1 MDAGQSD
8 AIPTFDEWFRDTVG
22 LEPQAFVGLPL
33 TQAQA
38 IAADRGALVRVLSE
52 DGRDCGPLK
61 LDKLRRRVNVDVE
74 HGTIVRV
81 DGVY

>member
-1 MDAGQSD
+1 MDAGESD
-8 AIPTFDEWFRDTVG
+8 VVRTIDEWFRDTFG
-22 LEPQAFVGLPL
+22 LEPQAFVGMPL

-38 IAADRGALVRVLSE
+38 MAADRGALIRVLSE
-52 DGRDCGPLK
+52 DGRNCGALK